1 MGIFQMA
8 AKDVTASAAG
18 FALLEVLVAIVVA
31 AIGLLGLLGLQ
42 SKSVQMETESY
53 QRTHALIL
61 LEEMVQRIQ
70 GNPLQASCL
79 AMSGGHVGT
88 TGAAGY
94 LAPSGLCGTSAS
106 LREGVSSWDE
116 MLRGVSETSGGNAV
130 GSMIGARG
138 CVERDGSGTPALYV
152 VAVAWQGLTT
162 QALPPVGGSSSAAVQ
177 AAANCGSGLYG
188 DAETGG
194 VSKRRVVWLAVSP
207 AKQN

>member
-1 MGIFQMA
+1 MV
-8 AKDVTASAAG
+8 AKRDTASAAG

-42 SKSVQMETESY
+42 SKSIQMETESY

-88 TGAAGY
+88 TGATGY
-94 LAPSGLCGTSAS
+94 LAPSGLCGTSSS
-106 LREGVSSWDE
+106 LNEGISSWDQ
-116 MLRGVSETSGGNAV
+116 MLRGVSETSGGNAM

-138 CVERDGSGTPALYV
+138 CIERDSVTPALYV
-152 VAVAWQGLTT
+152 VAVAWQGLNT
-162 QALPPVGGSSSAAVQ
+162 QALPPVGASSSAAVQ
-177 AAANCGSGLYG
+177 TAANCGAGLYG
-188 DAETGG
+188 DTEAGG

>member
-1 MGIFQMA
+1 MA
-8 AKDVTASAAG
+8 AKRVMTGAAG

-42 SKSVQMETESY
+42 SKSIQMETESY

-70 GNPLQASCL
+70 SNPLQASCL
-79 AMSGGHVGT
+79 AMSGGYVGT
-88 TGAAGY
+88 TGATGY

-106 LREGVSSWDE
+106 LNEGISSWDQ
-116 MLRGVSETSGGNAV
+116 MLRGVSETSGGSAT

-138 CVERDGSGTPALYV
+138 CIERDGVTPALYV

-162 QALPPVGGSSSAAVQ
+162 QSLPPVGASSSAAVRS
-177 AAANCGSGLYG
+177 AANCGAGLYG
-188 DAETGG
+188 DAEVGG